1 MLGKLFCW
9 FRVGETTPDKRLEE
23 LAVVIDRSVG
33 EWTKAVQELMA
44 QHERLHDSAPPASM
58 RRVK

>member
-1 MLGKLFCW
+1 MLGKWLCW

-23 LAVVIDRSVG
+23 LAVVIDRSVAD
-33 EWTKAVQELMA
+33 WTKAVQALIE
-44 QHERLHDSAPPASM
+44 QHERLHDGAPPAAI